1 MSKRNKILITLGVL
15 AGLFILLNFNYL
27 WANCVFLFRGNKAV
41 YNQEN
46 GNNIK
51 SGLSEP
57 NQLAIVSLGVKAPIV
72 YIQEKNEKAY
82 QGALMEG
89 VVHFPDTALPGQ
101 TGNCYIFG
109 HSSDYI
115 WSKGKYKSI
124 FATLPSIK
132 KGALINVTDQAG
144 NLFVYEV
151 FDSFVVSAND
161 SSVLSQNTN
170 GEKILTLQ
178 TSYPIGT
185 ALKRF
190 IVKAKLK

>member
-1 MSKRNKILITLGVL
+1 MTKRNKIFIVIGLVL
-15 AGLFILLNFNYL
+15 GLFILLNFNYL
-27 WANCVFLFRGNKAV
+27 WANCVFLFRGNKVV
-41 YNQEN
+41 YNQGN

-57 NQLAIVSLGVKAPIV
+57 NRLAIASLGVNAPIV

-101 TGNCYIFG
+101 VGNCYIFG

-115 WSKGKYKSI
+115 WGKGKYKSI

-132 KGALINVTDQAG
+132 KGEFIEITDQTG
-144 NLFVYEV
+144 NAFVYEV
-151 FDSFVVSAND
+151 FDSFVVAAND
-161 SSVLSQNTN
+161 VSVLNQET
-170 GEKILTLQ
+170 GGKKLLTLQ

-190 IVKAKLK
+190 IVQAELK